1 MENEVSG
8 RNPLADLV
16 NLQVKPLSFLPWKHS
31 SSCNWVT
38 TMVTHCYPI
47 LSRKMEGD
55 QDITQILLVA
65 LSKVRRN
72 VFPQTTATMPNS
84 FSFFSS

>member
-55 QDITQILLVA
+55 QDITQIQ
-65 LSKVRRN
+65 SQKEC
-72 VFPQTTATMPNS
+72 
-84 FSFFSS
+84 FSSNYSNDAKFL